1 MLNGNQRIDS
11 RAHKNKIRTS
21 ESRVVDIVADPAVL
35 KQLRE
40 TLSAIE
46 GSGFRRRPV
55 LPFGVPGVDSRLA
68 DGGLRL
74 DSLHEIA
81 GASPD
86 MADDCAATLFIA
98 GIAARAWG
106 PVLWVVRRRDLFA
119 PGLAQT
125 GLSHHRLIYAEAS
138 DDEELLA
145 LMEEGLRHRGL
156 GAVIGEARRVTMAS
170 TRRLQLAAEGGR
182 TIALLMKR
190 HPRQSGDPLGAPSAA
205 VTRWRV
211 ASAPSAPLPVAG
223 IGRAR
228 WRLALARQKGG
239 EPFEQLVE
247 ACDATGRI
255 ALPAAL
261 ADRAAAAGRAPA
273 RAA

>member
-1 MLNGNQRIDS
+1 MSQ
-11 RAHKNKIRTS
+11 
-21 ESRVVDIVADPAVL
+21 AVIAS
-35 KQLRE
+35 LRE
-40 TLSAIE
+40 ALRSIE
-46 GSGFRRRPV
+46 GDGHSRREV
-55 LPFGVPGVDSRLA
+55 LPFGVEPLDQRLG

-81 GASPD
+81 AATPHPGDDAS
-86 MADDCAATLFIA
+86 ATLFLA

-119 PGLAQT
+119 PGLYQV
-125 GLSHHRLIYAEAS
+125 GLAPHRVIYAEAA
-138 DDEELLA
+138 DDAELLA
-145 LMEEGLRHRGL
+145 LMEEGLRHRCL
-156 GAVIGEARRVTMAS
+156 GAVIGEARRAATAS

-190 HPRQSGDPLGAPSAA
+190 HAREGADPFAVPSAA

-211 ASAPSAPLPVAG
+211 ASAPSTPLPVAG

-228 WRLALARQKGG
+228 WHLSLVRQRGG
-239 EPFEQLVE
+239 DPFDLTVD
-247 ACDATGRI
+247 ACDETGRL

-261 ADRAAAAGRAPA
+261 GDRARPPRRAPGRAAA
-273 RAA
+273 